1 MNRYSTQSRRRSAQP
16 PAPPPVTISLLVP
29 IQRPLACPHE
39 DCKGLAGG
47 PGRGP
52 WKDANS
58 HNNLR
63 VHYVKHHAQAG
74 TGVKLRFVCSAC
86 KHHFDRIQPAN
97 KHYNQEHGGPSAASL
112 PSSVR
117 MKYSSSRLDNR
128 TLVVQHPPG
137 PSRCP
142 FVDCDWASRATD
154 KNVAVSIGKHL
165 FVKHSIAVA
174 DRMWSCRDCDEVEPG
189 HEIRYHKMKRCK
201 VATDATGFTPR
212 EVASL
217 PVASIDAVRRRT
229 MCDQLVPVLIWTGE
243 DHVQLSF
250 DDPTAPA
257 RDDFASFCDS
267 DDCTPQSPIDN
278 ASFSPSLAS
287 SPTDLP
293 TQVEATRVS
302 SARPGPRSCNLV
314 LLGTA
319 GLVKADL
326 FDSVADRGLSSCSLA
341 ASGPAGL
348 IKADLTFSGSV
359 NSCGDLCG
367 DSPATSPEETALS
380 AAAAD
385 TTPSRVDH
393 TPVPASKSRVGPATS
408 ALVALQLETDSLLV
422 ETSPF
427 IPRDRGEA
435 PPPSDLSS
443 PETCKSGHFISNES
457 YRGSVDT
464 EFSADIDEAIA
475 GALHISMVQGIATV
489 TPLSENPSGR
499 HDPADIAPLLHH
511 EAQQSGSAPAH
522 PPAVSQKTIAC
533 LVKHGI
539 GPPNRA
545 AVDAPPVAPVMDALD
560 LAEPDFDARWDGS
573 PGWSPRFI
581 IHADGIDRRPWT
593 NELGLL
599 PMNSSIW
606 SMGSSFSAARV
617 PNEPCFLLHEV
628 ASQHLH
634 LIGPPHPDEQ
644 PMAAQPL
651 VHDVASQSSC
661 LTGPSHPNEQPMAAQ
676 PANMTSDHSASLSSD
691 DSGDLADFESLAS
704 DVPLAISYS
713 NAKQKYFCE
722 VWVSAFQ
729 NCSTINDL
737 ESTVNRCMSDWRVKT
752 AKKLEQIPE
761 SEDRPT
767 RSGTKRSR
775 HRPDRQLQRLRQ
787 RAKRGSDEARRIQT
801 MFRIYPKRAV
811 RRALGESSPCYSGSA
826 DSARVFLS
834 DTYERHPP
842 VDFECTAARAHFDAC
857 HWSSPDDEVSLQL
870 GSPPTRE
877 EIATKLAKATNTTP
891 GNDGV
896 EYRHLR
902 AMDPRGLVLEAMYDA
917 VWRIGIPPCWK
928 KSKTVPIFKKGS
940 TDDFSNFRPISLLP
954 TAYKIFSCIINDRIC
969 GAAVASGWLSH
980 EQKGFLPGVNGVAE
994 HTQLLQVAIEHSKDK
1009 KQTLVVAWLDLRNA
1023 FGSIPHLYLQ
1033 QLFQS
1038 LPIPAKLRTVL
1049 IDIYADNVLSFS
1061 AGDETIEVRPTAG
1074 VRQGDALSTT
1084 VFNLAAE
1091 PIIRAAKSNV
1101 NSGYNCFHQTLKV
1114 TAFADDI
1121 AVVADNTPAMQK
1133 ALDRVCLVAGQLG
1146 LKFNAEKCAC
1156 LLHCKGRNLPT
1167 VLLVDGQPIRNLA
1180 KEDKEIYL
1188 GIPLGSKLRF
1198 RTTKDFTPRM
1208 DKLAESKL
1216 APWQKLEV
1224 LRSHLMPSLSHDL
1237 ASGRALKA
1245 DLAKLDIKCRA
1256 FMANVCGVPVTA
1268 AKAFYY
1274 AERST
1279 GGLGMS
1285 RLVDDADVWTMARAT
1300 QLLTTK
1306 DPVLRELCWGQ
1317 LQDTISRGFG
1327 NEPSPSYPY
1336 SEFLSGDTN
1345 DSGLYRLR
1353 FQGKYANLWTLTRRA
1368 AMRRKTQIEVSGD
1381 KSIRLISDVISVDPR
1396 KAVRGLRLA
1405 IRNRWTKVFIDLRHQ
1420 GQVAGRLGRCAP
1432 KDVVRITSA
1441 RTTLKHDDWQ
1451 LVHRVRLDA
1460 LPLVGYSWVKQRT
1473 SNRCRACG
1481 ADRENSQHL
1490 LNHCKAYMQLS
1501 RERHNSIVQLL
1512 QDLLVKNGKCDDV
1525 VVEQRVPGFSLRPD
1539 IQATVAGSKILIDVT
1554 VAFDTEAKMDAAHD
1568 AKVAKYGS
1576 HGRVFPVVL
1585 GSLGSWSEKN
1595 EDLRQF
1601 LGIESRRWAKFRLSA
1616 RTAAIAGSMSII
1628 RSHLI
1633 LTRWELADIVLPHT
1647 DERPECDPSVADVW
1661 YTNIPYYD
1669 PFEDV
1674 LSLADDE
1681 DQSARENFA
1690 RDADE
1695 DFQHAPSYESRA
1707 TNQSAAP
1714 VPATTAGDQSED
1726 TRR

>member
-1 MNRYSTQSRRRSAQP
+1 
-16 PAPPPVTISLLVP
+16 L
-29 IQRPLACPHE
+29 
-39 DCKGLAGG
+39 
-47 PGRGP
+47 
-52 WKDANS
+52 
-58 HNNLR
+58 
-63 VHYVKHHAQAG
+63 
-74 TGVKLRFVCSAC
+74 
-86 KHHFDRIQPAN
+86 
-97 KHYNQEHGGPSAASL
+97 
-112 PSSVR
+112 
-117 MKYSSSRLDNR
+117 
-128 TLVVQHPPG
+128 
-137 PSRCP
+137 
-142 FVDCDWASRATD
+142 
-154 KNVAVSIGKHL
+154 
-165 FVKHSIAVA
+165 
-174 DRMWSCRDCDEVEPG
+174 
-189 HEIRYHKMKRCK
+189 
-201 VATDATGFTPR
+201 TPR
-212 EVASL
+212 EFVSL
-217 PVASIDAVRRRT
+217 PTAPINFTRRRT
-229 MCDQLVPVLIWTGE
+229 KSDQFVPVLVLIGE
-243 DHVQLSF
+243 DHDQPAF
-250 DDPTAPA
+250 DGPA
-257 RDDFASFCDS
+257 AAVLDDFTSFCDS
-267 DDCTPQSPIDN
+267 DDCTPQSPIGN
-278 ASFSPSLAS
+278 ATFSPSLAS
-287 SPTDLP
+287 SPTDQSAP
-293 TQVEATRVS
+293 ASVETS
-302 SARPGPRSCNLV
+302 SISSTCPGLRSSDLAAS
-314 LLGTA
+314 GSA
-319 GLVKADL
+319 GLVKADVL
-326 FDSVADRGLSSCSLA
+326 EAVAARGQSSCSLVA
-341 ASGPAGL
+341 TGSAGL
-348 IKADLTFSGSV
+348 IKADLKCGSV
-359 NSCGDLCG
+359 NGCGDLCG
-367 DSPATSPEETALS
+367 GSSAASTCEAASS
-380 AAAAD
+380 AAAAG
-385 TTPSRVDH
+385 TIPSRVALL
-393 TPVPASKSRVGPATS
+393 PAAASKSRVGPATS
-408 ALVALQLETDSLLV
+408 VLGDLQQETDSLLV
-422 ETSPF
+422 ETPPF
-427 IPRDRGEA
+427 IHLDGDVA

-443 PETCKSGHFISNES
+443 PETCESGDFISNER
-457 YRGSVDT
+457 YQASVGVD
-464 EFSADIDEAIA
+464 FSADIDEAIE
-475 GALHISMVQGIATV
+475 GALHISKVQGIDTV
-489 TPLSENPSGR
+489 MSLSENPPG
-499 HDPADIAPLLHH
+499 HQVPTELAPLLHH
-511 EAQQSGSAPAH
+511 EAQQSSSATVY
-522 PPAVSQKTIAC
+522 PPAISQKTIAC

-539 GPPNRA
+539 EPPNRA
-545 AVDAPPVAPVMDALD
+545 AADAPPVVHEMEKLFD
-560 LAEPDFDARWDGS
+560 LTDPDIDARWDGS

-581 IHADGIDRRPWT
+581 THAEGIDRRPWT
-593 NELGLL
+593 TELGLL

-606 SMGSSFSAARV
+606 SMGSSCSATRV
-617 PNEPCFLLHEV
+617 SLNEPCLMIHEV
-628 ASQHLH
+628 ASQHTH
-634 LIGPPHPDEQ
+634 PIGPPHPDEQ
-644 PMAAQPL
+644 PMAVQPMIHE
-651 VHDVASQSSC
+651 VTSQSYH
-661 LTGPSHPNEQPMAAQ
+661 LIGQHHPDEQPMAA
-676 PANMTSDHSASLSSD
+676 PLANATSEHTASLSSD

-704 DVPLAISYS
+704 DIPLATGYS
-713 NAKQKYFCE
+713 NAKQKYFSE

-752 AKKLEQIPE
+752 ARKLEKIPE
-761 SEDRPT
+761 SEDAPKR
-767 RSGTKRSR
+767 RGTKRSS

-787 RAKRGSDEARRIQT
+787 RANRGSDEARRIQT

-811 RRALGESSPCYSGSA
+811 RRALGESSPSYSGSA

-834 DTYERHPP
+834 ETYERNPP
-842 VDFECTAARAHFDAC
+842 ADFECTAARAHFDAC
-857 HWSSPDDEVSLQL
+857 HWSSPDDEVLRQL
-870 GSPPTRE
+870 DSPPTRE
-877 EIATKLAKATNTTP
+877 EIATKLAKATNTAP

-969 GAAVASGWLSH
+969 DAAVSSGWLSH

-994 HTQLLQVAIEHSKDK
+994 HTQLLQVAIEHSKEK
-1009 KQTLVVAWLDLRNA
+1009 KQTLVVAWLDLQNA

-1033 QLFQS
+1033 ELFQS

-1049 IDIYADNVLSFS
+1049 IDIYANNVLGFS
-1061 AGDETIEVRPTAG
+1061 ADDEAIEVRPTAG

-1101 NSGYNCFHQTLKV
+1101 NSGYSCFRQTLKV

-1133 ALDRVCLVAGQLG
+1133 ALDRVCLVASQLG

-1167 VLLVDGQPIRNLA
+1167 VLLVEGRPIKNLS

-1198 RTTKDFTPRM
+1198 RTTKDFTPSM
-1208 DKLAESKL
+1208 DKLADSKL
-1216 APWQKLEV
+1216 APCQKLEV

-1306 DPVLRELCWGQ
+1306 DPVLRELCWDQ
-1317 LQDTISRGFG
+1317 LEDTILRGFG
-1327 NEPSPSYPY
+1327 NEPCPSYPY
-1336 SEFLSGDTN
+1336 SQFLSGDTN
-1345 DSGLYRLR
+1345 NSGLYRLR

-1432 KDVVRITSA
+1432 KDIVRITSS

-1473 SNRCRACG
+1473 SNKCRACRG
-1481 ADRENSQHL
+1481 DRENSQHL

-1525 VVEQRVPGFSLRPD
+1525 VVEQRLPGFSLRPD
-1539 IQATVAGSKILIDVT
+1539 IQAKVAGSKILIDVT

-1568 AKVAKYGS
+1568 TKVTKYGS

-1601 LGIESRRWAKFRLSA
+1601 LGIDSRRWAKFRLSA

-1681 DQSARENFA
+1681 DQSARDNFE
-1690 RDADE
+1690 RDSDE
-1695 DFQHAPSYESRA
+1695 DFQHAPRYDSSA
-1707 TNQSAAP
+1707 TKRLAAP
-1714 VPATTAGDQSED
+1714 VPAANGQSEE